1 MRRCLLL
8 LCSILLLFLACQSSE
23 EDRIYRTLSQREE
36 ALRAKDLSLYL
47 SCISKAY
54 QDKQEDYEH
63 LKNRIEHYFRTFDRI
78 DYSSWDR
85 SIHFEGKSAVAV
97 QQFRLE
103 VEKGAR
109 KSQYSGKESL
119 QLEKDGKEWKIIGGL

>member
-1 MRRCLLL
+1 MRKCFLL
-8 LCSILLLFLACQSSE
+8 LCAILLLFPACQSSE
-23 EDRIYRTLSQREE
+23 EDRIYRTLNQREE

-54 QDKQEDYEH
+54 QDKQENYER

-78 DYSSWDR
+78 DYSGWER
-85 SIHFEGKSAVAV
+85 SIHFEGKSAIAV

-103 VEKGAR
+103 VEKDGK
-109 KSQYSGKESL
+109 KSQYSGKELL
-119 QLEKDGKEWKIIGGL
+119 QLVKEGKEWKIIEGL